1 LRLNLS
7 EMVQDR
13 DICVLCI
20 CGQKLAGIQTSLL
33 YHMEAKHIISEN
45 KLNINQWD
53 DNSDP
58 GWLSVKVVQNVAV
71 YDDGKEGGVKEYGS
85 NGCWEW

>member
-1 LRLNLS
+1 
-7 EMVQDR
+7 M
-13 DICVLCI
+13 
-20 CGQKLAGIQTSLL
+20 
-33 YHMEAKHIISEN
+33 
-45 KLNINQWD
+45 QWD